1 MKLLSAS
8 QALADASHFID
19 DVSRNFPLPEG
30 TKWITFGGSYPGSLA
45 AWMRLKHP
53 DQIFGAISTSGPLLA
68 KADFREYLGVVR
80 KALEAQS
87 PQCMPA
93 IEQASQTLK
102 EWQMDASKN
111 HLLCELFNY
120 CGPYDDDYF
129 TSFYAQVTYAF
140 MGAAQYNN
148 FESDNP
154 FTNVRLVCEI
164 MTNPVLGRKC
174 AD

>member
-1 MKLLSAS
+1 MSAS
-8 QALADASHFID
+8 QALADASYFIED
-19 DVSRNFPLPEG
+19 MTNLLLLPEG

-53 DQIFGAISTSGPLLA
+53 EQIFGAISTSGPLLA

-80 KALEAQS
+80 KALEAQN

-93 IEQASQTLK
+93 IEEASQTLK
-102 EWQMDASKN
+102 NWQLDASKN

-120 CGPYDDDYF
+120 CGPYTDDYF
-129 TSFYAQVTYAF
+129 TNFYASVTYAF

-154 FTNVRLVCEI
+154 FSNVRLVCEI
-164 MTNPVLGRKC
+164 MSNEALGKNS
-174 AD
+174 AG